1 MATYGERLV
10 RVDFDTPSI
19 PEVGEIKR
27 RCAELIDLIVNMEA
41 PECPSP
47 PNGASYST
55 NHHWSAYDMMQNDKR
70 EAIRSIAH
78 ASMMGV
84 KAATQWK
91 SDGTPY

>member
-1 MATYGERLV
+1 MATYGERIV

-41 PECPSP
+41 PP
-47 PNGASYST
+47 PPADAFLQTRTSHDWT
-55 NHHWSAYDMMQNDKR
+55 AYDMMQADKK
-70 EAIRSIAH
+70 EAIRSVAH
-78 ASMMGV
+78 AAMMGV

>member
-27 RCAELIDLIVNMEA
+27 RCAELIDFIVDMQA
-41 PECPSP
+41 PEPTEDYGSR
-47 PNGASYST
+47 SSHDWT
-55 NHHWSAYDMMQNDKR
+55 AYDMMQADKK
-70 EAIRSIAH
+70 EAIRSVAH